1 MPLQR
6 GENIQS
12 APAAAQME
20 RNTFNGIRGVVKCYF
35 SHTVGSFCQILFH
48 GGAEA
53 GVKNLKMAINRES
66 SRWKFFVDSA
76 RKVRLA
82 AGEAKHGLGWTAQVE
97 LRTMGEIT
105 RERLRSPECP
115 AAVVVHVFVREQ
127 PARLALA
134 ALGWSRDGGPGA

>member
-1 MPLQR
+1 MLL
-6 GENIQS
+6 
-12 APAAAQME
+12 
-20 RNTFNGIRGVVKCYF
+20 F
-35 SHTVGSFCQILFH
+35 SHSRLLLPDSLSRR
-48 GGAEA
+48 GG
-53 GVKNLKMAINRES
+53 GGGGFKNLKMAINRES

-105 RERLRSPECP
+105 RERLRSPESP